1 MNQFLILF
9 AAVLLLGGPSEAQT
23 QLPGAV
29 DAGPTPLH
37 APAVKKPA
45 RPKASPDDD
54 KTSPDAAA
62 APSDEKKPSRGAKHE
77 TGLASVVDR
86 PLLLNGTDGQL
97 QMSYVE
103 KKKGLKID
111 KFTLLGEVV
120 SNPGQ
125 KCQIDIVADA
135 PIEAKSQGA
144 PEGLTRY
151 SVDIPAC
158 PLTFDLLDGAVLVPP
173 QPTACVFQAADCQAI
188 PSGLWGPAGASLD
201 ADVKAIAHER
211 SRAESSIATSL
222 KILQKR
228 DKAGVAALAQEQS
241 DFAAQRDDLCRGYA
255 DEAKHGFC
263 DAELSLARA
272 IKLHKR
278 TQAAKLSPKQAV
290 NDND

>member
-1 MNQFLILF
+1 M
-9 AAVLLLGGPSEAQT
+9 GGPSEAQT

-45 RPKASPDDD
+45 RPKAWPDDD
-54 KTSPDAAA
+54 KTYPDAAA
-62 APSDEKKPSRGAKHE
+62 AALSDEKKPSRGAKHE
-77 TGLASVVDR
+77 AGLASVVDR

-135 PIEAKSQGA
+135 PIEAESQGA
-144 PEGLTRY
+144 PEGLNRY

-188 PSGLWGPAGASLD
+188 PAGCGGPPGLRSTPTSRPSPMSARGRKARSRPASRSCKNGTRPASPRWR
-201 ADVKAIAHER
+201 R
-211 SRAESSIATSL
+211 SRAISPPSATTSAAATPTRPSTASAMRSS
-222 KILQKR
+222 
-228 DKAGVAALAQEQS
+228 
-241 DFAAQRDDLCRGYA
+241 
-255 DEAKHGFC
+255 
-263 DAELSLARA
+263 SLARA